1 MNNTGSNSV
10 YRLCVLLFLAAILPA
25 NAAYAA
31 ISMEIGS
38 QGMRLD
44 GRGQSSSET
53 EETNDIIMQT
63 PPRPAANDT
72 QAEELPYGIVP
83 EVHVPWFPPGQ
94 GDRPNFPGIRPPKG
108 DIRPPKWDGRPPQGD
123 GRPPQ
128 GGGRPPRPNER
139 PPQGD
144 RPSPRDFSSQ
154 PGHPTANPGGFTP
167 EQRALPPPGSLP

>member
-94 GDRPNFPGIRPPKG
+94 GDRPNFPGIRPPK
-108 DIRPPKWDGRPPQGD
+108 WDGRPPQGD